1 MTDKML
7 GLIIVSL
14 IIICGTI
21 TYFHPLTHKIKK
33 EIPSPVIVTV
43 PSKTDDE
50 RFKFAVGVVLE
61 HEGGLSDNK
70 ADPGD
75 ITKYGISLRFIKSE
89 KLDINGDGVI
99 SKEDII
105 NLNKAEANSIYFKY
119 FWIKYRFNEIYNEII
134 ATKAFAM
141 AVNSGA
147 SQSIKLLKRAI
158 NKVISEPL
166 SIDSTLD
173 DETIDIIN
181 NVDCDRLHRAM
192 IAVEKDFYLQIIKEH
207 SQFVVFKEGW
217 LKRASW

>member
-1 MTDKML
+1 MNDKTL
-7 GLIIVSL
+7 AFIIVVLIIA
-14 IIICGTI
+14 CGTI
-21 TYFHPLTHKIKK
+21 TYFHPLAHKIKK
-33 EIPSPVIVTV
+33 EVPATIIVSVTER
-43 PSKTDDE
+43 TDDE

-61 HEGGLSDNK
+61 HEGGLSGDK
-70 ADPGD
+70 ADAGGL
-75 ITKYGISLRFIKSE
+75 TKYGISLRFIKSE

-105 NLNKAEANSIYFKY
+105 NLNKAEADSIYYKY
-119 FWIKYRFNEIYNEII
+119 FWIKYRFNEIYNEAI
-134 ATKAFAM
+134 ATKAFDM
-141 AVNSGA
+141 AVNSGP
-147 SQSIKLLKRAI
+147 SQSIKLLKKAI

-166 SIDSTLD
+166 AIDSTLD

-207 SQFVVFKEGW
+207 EQFAVFKDGW